1 MCWVVCVVAYGVVRI
16 CAKDLMPDSTAHSG
30 LRVRTFN
37 TLPPSTTK
45 VSKRAFC
52 PTLKASFC
60 RLGNEYPHPVR
71 FGPCTLKRST
81 AVGAADHTNKK
92 PLGIATEGLC

>member
-45 VSKRAFC
+45 VSKRASESVVKAFFC
-52 PTLKASFC
+52 C
-60 RLGNEYPHPVR
+60 LG
-71 FGPCTLKRST
+71 G
-81 AVGAADHTNKK
+81 
-92 PLGIATEGLC
+92 